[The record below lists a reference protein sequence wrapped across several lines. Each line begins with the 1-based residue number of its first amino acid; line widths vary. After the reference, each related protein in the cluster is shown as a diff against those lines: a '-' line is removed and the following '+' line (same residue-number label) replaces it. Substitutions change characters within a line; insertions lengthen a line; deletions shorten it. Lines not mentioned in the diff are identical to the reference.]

1 MADEATLLYL
11 EPDDEITSVVRR
23 LREAE
28 GPRVVLVASGRSK
41 ATTSAVALRLLAGV
55 AAEEG
60 RDVSLVADASGRA
73 LAAEA
78 SIPAY
83 ASVTDATAE
92 DGQPPEP
99 PAPRRAPIRVVRGD
113 EARVTGAPPVP
124 LGAPAVAAAPSSGPG
139 DETMAIPV
147 AAPSAPAASRRVDP
161 RPLWDRG
168 RPLPRAV
175 GGALV
180 ALLLLSAALLA
191 AVAPAASIVIAPNRL
206 AIEPV
211 SYSLSLPVADTE
223 EGELTSQVEGEATGV
238 FRDPS
243 RATGVVTF
251 SNWNTVSV
259 EVPQGTQVAAGETLF
274 ETVERIVVPFGFFT
288 PFAPGEASVGVV
300 AVEAGPGGNVEAE
313 AIDFVVT
320 EGVRGFLRG
329 LPDNPNRLV
338 RNDEPTTGGAENR
351 QPEVTQGDVDAASRR
366 VADDLASQL
375 DEALSEDPELLYAP
389 LEAGEPRID
398 VPEDLVGRR
407 GDETFRL
414 SGTLTYRRGHVSLAD
429 VEAAARERLLGDPES
444 VPQGWRVAGETIAVE
459 VDGVETAGEELTI
472 RVTLRAEADPVL
484 DEGGIRDLVAGLTAA
499 EAEAQ
504 LAWLGEVEV
513 GLWPGWVDRVPQLEW
528 RIDLRV
534 EEAPRS
540 STGPAPSE
548 SSEP

>member
-1 MADEATLLYL
+1 MADQATLLYL

-55 AAEEG
+55 ADEEG
-60 RDVSLVADASGRA
+60 REVSLVADASGRA

-78 SIPAY
+78 GIPAY

-92 DGQPPEP
+92 DAKPPEP

-113 EARVTGAPPVP
+113 EARVTGAPPVAVQ
-124 LGAPAVAAAPSSGPG
+124 APAAAAPASGPS
-139 DETMAIPV
+139 DETIAVPV
-147 AAPSAPAASRRVDP
+147 VSPPPPPAPARRRVQP
-161 RPLWDRG
+161 RPLWTRG

-180 ALLLLSAALLA
+180 ALLLLSVGALA

-211 SYSLSLPVADTE
+211 SYTLSLPVADTE

-338 RNDEPTTGGAENR
+338 RNDEPTAGGAENR
-351 QPEVTQGDVDAASRR
+351 QPEVTPGDVDAAARR

-375 DEALSEDPELLYAP
+375 DEVLGADPELLYAP
-389 LEAGEPRID
+389 LEAAEPRID
-398 VPEDLVGRR
+398 VPDDLVGRR
-407 GDETFRL
+407 GDETFEL
-414 SGTLTYRRGHVSLAD
+414 SGTLAYRRGQVSLSE
-429 VEAAARERLLGDPES
+429 VEAAARERLLDDPEA
-444 VPQGWRVAGETIAVE
+444 VPEGRRVAAETIVVE
-459 VDGVETAGEELTI
+459 VDSVEAAGEELTI

-484 DEGGIRDLVAGLTAA
+484 DEGAIRDLVAGLTAGD
-499 EAEAQ
+499 AEAQ

-534 EEAPRS
+534 EEAPRA
-540 STGPAPSE
+540 STGPSG
-548 SSEP
+548 SFEP